1 MTNFTAERIAK
12 SNAEALTKSGDAT
25 EMIAKGMVDALT
37 DRGTAAERIA
47 KGNVDAL
54 TSSGNGAIAA
64 LQELTK
70 AYQDLAT
77 KNVQNLTAAF
87 QAFSAVKDP
96 AGFVELQQRLI
107 TDGIETAI
115 SDSRHI
121 AELTAAMLT
130 ASFEPMKKQIDAVQT
145 TARQ

>member
-1 MTNFTAERIAK
+1 
-12 SNAEALTKSGDAT
+12 
-25 EMIAKGMVDALT
+25 
-37 DRGTAAERIA
+37 
-47 KGNVDAL
+47 
-54 TSSGNGAIAA
+54 
-64 LQELTK
+64 
-70 AYQDLAT
+70 
-77 KNVQNLTAAF
+77 
-87 QAFSAVKDP
+87 
-96 AGFVELQQRLI
+96 LI